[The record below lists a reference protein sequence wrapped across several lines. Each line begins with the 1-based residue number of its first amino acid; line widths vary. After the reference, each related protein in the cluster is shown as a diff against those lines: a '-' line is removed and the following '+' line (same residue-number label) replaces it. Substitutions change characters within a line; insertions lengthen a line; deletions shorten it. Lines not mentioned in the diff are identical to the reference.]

1 MAAKKRRR
9 AKTLPDPLPTL
20 PDSLPA
26 LRYSIAEAA
35 RILRMSRA
43 QLYKRIDEGAIRP
56 QKDGARTYFTQ
67 AELERY
73 VNACAG
79 GTARALTPAH
89 DGLRETRRQ
98 HRPSL

>member
-9 AKTLPDPLPTL
+9 AKTLPDPLPAV
-20 PDSLPA
+20 PDWLPA

-35 RILRMSRA
+35 RILRMSRG

-79 GTARALTPAH
+79 DTARAMIPA
-89 DGLRETRRQ
+89 DNGFRDTRR